1 MEPLSL
7 PRTPVRRER
16 VGVRRYGGEKSGVS
30 PSLLVKFGKLRP
42 NLGADSVRSRVDLG
56 EISHFW
62 SISAISPDRYISLVA
77 ISAGLPVNFDRA
89 LLTYQ

>member
-1 MEPLSL
+1 MEPLSS

-16 VGVRRYGGEKSGVS
+16 VGVRRYGGAKSGVS

-62 SISAISPDRYISLVA
+62 SISAISPDRYTVISHDSA
-77 ISAGLPVNFDRA
+77 SISVYSRLGRPNEG
-89 LLTYQ
+89 